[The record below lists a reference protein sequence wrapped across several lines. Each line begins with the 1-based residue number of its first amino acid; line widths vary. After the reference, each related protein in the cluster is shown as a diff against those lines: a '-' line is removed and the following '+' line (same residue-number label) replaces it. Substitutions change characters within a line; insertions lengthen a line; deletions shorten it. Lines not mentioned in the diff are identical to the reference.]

1 MKFYTINDNKI
12 LIAENKDILERF
24 YQDVKLLPEDY
35 QEGKYY
41 VKDNELVRNEHWEE
55 EELIKTKQSKYQ
67 EANSKANTYLQS
79 GEALFE
85 FEPDKHIEATDGNIA
100 KMNAYLT
107 GLQAGAFEEVVWVSK
122 EDEILT
128 LNAEDVTTILLGL
141 GQVQADI
148 WSNQFLA
155 YKNAIDEA
163 TTVEEVESIEVSYH
177 S

>member
-1 MKFYTINDNKI
+1 MYLGYQKEKIKFYTEQPLNQALYNIDRIEETDDEYILDGDNYVLKDAEY
-12 LIAENKDILERF
+12 IAKQL
-24 YQDVKLLPEDY
+24 QLA
-35 QEGKYY
+35 
-41 VKDNELVRNEHWEE
+41 
-55 EELIKTKQSKYQ
+55 KQSKYQ
-67 EANSKANTYLQS
+67 EANSKANDYLQS

-107 GLQAGAFEEVVWVSK
+107 GLQAGAFKEVTWVSK

-128 LNAEDVTTILLGL
+128 LNTEDVTTILLGL

-163 TTVEEVESIEVSYH
+163 TTVEEVNAIEISYH